1 MPEVELQA
9 PEIDD
14 IDETADPYKRRVALL
29 VVAITL
35 FGAIVGYL
43 QTVESNREDRA
54 ARDAE
59 REAIVGLGRQVGFSS
74 EFQSE
79 FTVFTDAEL
88 LARQQAVA
96 SSRQRL
102 APTPEEGEEFAFEA
116 SRFAAVRASLTGL
129 TALLG
134 GGEGRQVETA
144 ATLQA
149 DLQVEADRA
158 RLRQAANA
166 ELVNDHGGKADAY
179 VAVLTVLAVSLFLI
193 GLSLT
198 VVGRGRRLLLIPGLG
213 LAAWCVLWVGLIANR
228 GVAETPPEAIDAVAE
243 GNRLMARSQFDDAI
257 DAFSEAIEHRE
268 DYAVAFGR
276 RADAHFA
283 AGSPQGEV
291 GFVSVT
297 TDEALQAAIDDGE
310 RAVDLGS
317 GDDIDAVSSLG
328 FHYFLD
334 GQYDDAARLTN
345 QALDINDNLAFLW
358 LNLGLVELAQGDDDQ
373 ATEYYDIGM
382 GLIRDEP
389 QAFVRDQLYAAGRVD
404 LELLTELEPERSEVA
419 SEFQARL
426 TKSQM
431 ELALG
436 APAERPDGADVEIL
450 GFGTDGAFVQA
461 DYEATDVP
469 GDTPIAF
476 VWFRRSDPT
485 LPFIEPPAMVEIS
498 TLDAELDAGFDG
510 TTFASM
516 GDCLV
521 PAEYRLDVYVGD
533 ERVTSDR
540 FTVEETTLGPMVVL
554 NDAPAGV
561 SLCHPADWSRIDS
574 EDPNQ
579 VLVGPEDQH
588 SLIILQTFGT
598 PADFGMEGD
607 ELLDLVIGAGAQGS
621 TVIRGPEAARVAG
634 GDGRLAVVE
643 GPDGP
648 IALAAVQVSDRAI
661 GAVILG
667 SNDAGE
673 VDAMIAEVLPTVRFQ
688 L

>member
-1 MPEVELQA
+1 MPDVELSA

-43 QTVESNREDRA
+43 QTVESNREDRF

-74 EFQSE
+74 KFQSE
-79 FTVFTDAEL
+79 LGVFTDAEL
-88 LARQQAVA
+88 LGRQQAVA

-102 APTPEEGEEFAFEA
+102 APTPEEGEEFAQAA
-116 SRFAAVRASLTGL
+116 SRFAAVRDSLSDL
-129 TALLG
+129 TRLLG
-134 GGEGRQVETA
+134 DGSAGAPETTS
-144 ATLQA
+144 TLQA
-149 DLQVEADRA
+149 DLLVEADKA

-198 VVGRGRRLLLIPGLG
+198 VVGRGRRLLVVPGMG
-213 LAAWCVLWVGLIANR
+213 LAAWCVVWVAIIGSR
-228 GVAETPPEAIDAVAE
+228 GVAETPAEAIDAVAE
-243 GNRLMARSQFDDAI
+243 GNRQMARQQYDEAI
-257 DAFSEAIEHRE
+257 DAFDEAIELRD

-283 AGSPQGEV
+283 AGSPQTDI

-297 TDEALQAAIDDGE
+297 SADALEAAIDDGE
-310 RAVDLGS
+310 QAVELG
-317 GDDIDAVSSLG
+317 GDDDLDIVASLG

-334 GQYDDAARLTN
+334 GEYDDASRLTN
-345 QALDINDNLAFLW
+345 QALDLNDNLAFLW
-358 LNLGLVELAQGDDDQ
+358 LNLGLIELARGDDDR
-373 ATEYYDIGM
+373 ATEYYEIGID
-382 GLIRDEP
+382 LIGDEP
-389 QAFVRDQLYAAGRVD
+389 QQFVRDELFAAGRVD
-404 LELLTELEPERSEVA
+404 LELLAELEPDRSDVA
-419 SEFQARL
+419 AGFQARL
-426 TKSQM
+426 TQAQM
-431 ELALG
+431 ELAVDG
-436 APAERPDGADVEIL
+436 PAEHPDGADIELL

-461 DYEATDVP
+461 DYEAIDVP

-476 VWFRRSDPT
+476 VWFRRSDPS
-485 LPFIEPPAMVEIS
+485 LPFLQPPVMAEIT
-498 TLDAELDAGFDG
+498 TLDAELEAGLDG
-510 TTFASM
+510 THFSGM

-533 ERVTSDR
+533 RRVASDT
-540 FTVEETTLGPMVVL
+540 FTVEEAELGSLVSL
-554 NDAPAGV
+554 DDAPAGI
-561 SLCHPADWSRIDS
+561 SMCHPEDWSRIES

-579 VLVGPEDQH
+579 IQVGPDDQH
-588 SLIILQTFGT
+588 GLIIAQTFGV
-598 PADFGMEGD
+598 PADFGIEGD
-607 ELLDLVIGAGAQGS
+607 ELLDTIIGAGAEGQ
-621 TVIRGPEAARVAG
+621 TIVRGPEPARVAG
-634 GDGRLAVVE
+634 GDGRLAVVD

-648 IALAAVQVSDRAI
+648 IAIAAVQVSDRAI
-661 GAVILG
+661 GAIILG
-667 SNDAGE
+667 SNQPGE
-673 VDAMIAEVLPTVRFQ
+673 VDALIAEVLPTVRFH